1 MVREILT
8 FVSNAF
14 KFVLLRIKFRWRFP
28 ESYLKPVSL
37 FPINCVDVGKYSY
50 GPLDIHTHGPGMEEI
65 QVRIGNYV
73 SIAGGVKFLVKME
86 HRLHTVSTYPFNHY
100 IMHIPEK
107 AGSKGPIIV
116 NDDVWIGE
124 NALILSGVTIGQ
136 GAVVAAGAVVTKD
149 VEPYAIVGGVP
160 AKLISYRHPE
170 NIRKKLMELDFSQIS
185 CESIIENVNRMYEEL
200 DERNIDEIIS
210 LLNDRRKH

>member
-1 MVREILT
+1 MVGGILT

-14 KFVLLRIKFRWRFP
+14 KFVLLRIKFRKRFP

-50 GPLDIHTHGPGMEEI
+50 GPLDIHTHGPGMEGI

-124 NALILSGVTIGQ
+124 NALIMSGVTIGQ

-160 AKLISYRHPE
+160 AKLISYRHSE
-170 NIRKKLMELDFSQIS
+170 IIRKKMLGFNYSLLSREIVEKNIS
-185 CESIIENVNRMYEEL
+185 KMYEEL
-200 DERNIDEIIS
+200 NEENVDDIIS
-210 LLNDRRKH
+210 LIR